1 MAVRARPPLVTHI
14 PPPHHTPCRPSPRLA
29 VPSPL
34 ASLSQALHLALASR
48 VSPAAASLPRGLAR
62 APELERLMLQPEH
75 APLLFAEG
83 ADARISRRATNPS
96 RRSCSLMKSYLLPR
110 FTTQARHPPLADR
123 RRAHRARLRDHP
135 HRRLQLGAAG
145 RGAPR
150 SAGDGVRQVVQ
161 RPLGRRAA
169 HQPEG
174 ARRRLLP
181 PGGACR
187 RRATGHV
194 LDMSR
199 RSSPTPTTGGAPTRR
214 RGPRHTH
221 SLALFHRCAGRTR
234 CSGSLQDSSR
244 RRTLPKPFLHSL
256 PNFTSFF

>member
-1 MAVRARPPLVTHI
+1 
-14 PPPHHTPCRPSPRLA
+14 
-29 VPSPL
+29 
-34 ASLSQALHLALASR
+34 
-48 VSPAAASLPRGLAR
+48 
-62 APELERLMLQPEH
+62 MLQPEH

-181 PGGACR
+181 PEGACR

-214 RGPRHTH
+214 RGPRP
-221 SLALFHRCAGRTR
+221 SGRR
-234 CSGSLQDSSR
+234 AACRRR
-244 RRTLPKPFLHSL
+244 RRTASVGRAGPRSGRRTARSARLRRGRAVCSWWWPRRACRRSSAPS
-256 PNFTSFF
+256 TSRSPTTTTTGQPPPARRPRLSERPPPPAPPRRCTGG